1 MDFGGIHSCPETGLD
16 QRAVDNV
23 RYRIEKRDEEL
34 VGPRLREAAFGS
46 QSGRRRQQHQ
56 WSWCPRSWSEGRE
69 TKKRKTLTWRTEA
82 NWDDWDGDAEV
93 RLVEL
98 KTDLILL
105 ESGKVFSRWGA
116 EQPPPVQDGDRD
128 CGQPGSSLLEKGA
141 DRPGSDLLEKGD
153 YRLGVYRQG
162 QKGCCAQCEKVVAL
176 SLCLLASCGRAS
188 LSHPRVRRGPGLRA
202 SRQHPSQEGG

>member
-56 WSWCPRSWSEGRE
+56 WSWCPRSWSEGRK

-116 EQPPPVQDGDRD
+116 EQPPPCKTGT
-128 CGQPGSSLLEKGA
+128 GTAGS
-141 DRPGSDLLEKGD
+141 P
-153 YRLGVYRQG
+153 
-162 QKGCCAQCEKVVAL
+162 VAAF
-176 SLCLLASCGRAS
+176 S
-188 LSHPRVRRGPGLRA
+188 RRGRTVPGA
-202 SRQHPSQEGG
+202 TFSRRGITAWAYTAKARKVAVLSVRKWLLFLYVC

>member
-56 WSWCPRSWSEGRE
+56 WSWCPRSWSEGRT

-98 KTDLILL
+98 KTDPVLL
-105 ESGKVFSRWGA
+105 ESGKVFNRWGA

-128 CGQPGSSLLEKGA
+128 FGHPGSILLEKGA
-141 DRPGSDLLEKGD
+141 DRPGSVLLEKGAD
-153 YRLGVYRQG
+153 RPGVYLVYAEVGRAVLHMS
-162 QKGCCAQCEKVVAL
+162 CYPVSL
-176 SLCLLASCGRAS
+176 SLSPLSLRSLCRS
-188 LSHPRVRRGPGLRA
+188 LSL
-202 SRQHPSQEGG
+202 